1 MALATTLG
9 MSSCGDDFL
18 LLEPA
23 GTASENALLSEN
35 GIDMALTAV
44 YSSLNNMNQ
53 TGWMGY
59 AALSNYCFGDVAGAD
74 ANKGSQ
80 SSDQSDFTAI
90 EVYSFSAANSYIQG
104 KWAGVYEAVKRCNNV
119 IDMVQKAGDKI
130 ANPDQIIAQANDQ
143 AAKIVADAQKQA
155 DSLLAAARK
164 EAADNAENV
173 QKELRLH
180 AAQAV
185 EALKSEIATVVTDKI
200 VQDSVKGF
208 TADQKSFN
216 EFMLR
221 IAQEWG
227 KNQQI
232 EIKAQDADALTRYF
246 NANAKALLDKGVK
259 ITQVNGQPAEF
270 SIQPADGSY
279 KVNFG
284 TDEFMNWFKSML
296 RPQLAQTLF

>member
-1 MALATTLG
+1 MNNKIQ
-9 MSSCGDDFL
+9 
-18 LLEPA
+18 E
-23 GTASENALLSEN
+23 
-35 GIDMALTAV
+35 LTDII
-44 YSSLNNMNQ
+44 YNE
-53 TGWMGY
+53 G
-59 AALSNYCFGDVAGAD
+59 VA
-74 ANKGSQ
+74 KGQ
-80 SSDQSDFTAI
+80 AQA
-90 EVYSFSAANSYIQG
+90 
-104 KWAGVYEAVKRCNNV
+104 
-119 IDMVQKAGDKI
+119 
-130 ANPDQIIAQANDQ
+130 DQIIAQANDQ

-232 EIKAQDADALTRYF
+232 EINAQDADALTRYF

-284 TDEFMNWFKSML
+284 TEEFMNWFKSML
-296 RPQLAQTLF
+296 RPQLVETLF

>member
-1 MALATTLG
+1 MNNKIQ
-9 MSSCGDDFL
+9 
-18 LLEPA
+18 E
-23 GTASENALLSEN
+23 
-35 GIDMALTAV
+35 LTDII
-44 YSSLNNMNQ
+44 YNE
-53 TGWMGY
+53 G
-59 AALSNYCFGDVAGAD
+59 VA
-74 ANKGSQ
+74 KGQ
-80 SSDQSDFTAI
+80 AQA
-90 EVYSFSAANSYIQG
+90 
-104 KWAGVYEAVKRCNNV
+104 
-119 IDMVQKAGDKI
+119 
-130 ANPDQIIAQANDQ
+130 DQIIAQANDQ
-143 AAKIVADAQKQA
+143 AAKIVADAQKKA

-246 NANAKALLDKGVK
+246 TANAKALLDKGVK

>member
-1 MALATTLG
+1 MNNKIQ
-9 MSSCGDDFL
+9 
-18 LLEPA
+18 E
-23 GTASENALLSEN
+23 
-35 GIDMALTAV
+35 LTDII
-44 YSSLNNMNQ
+44 YNE
-53 TGWMGY
+53 G
-59 AALSNYCFGDVAGAD
+59 VA
-74 ANKGSQ
+74 KGQ
-80 SSDQSDFTAI
+80 AQA
-90 EVYSFSAANSYIQG
+90 
-104 KWAGVYEAVKRCNNV
+104 
-119 IDMVQKAGDKI
+119 
-130 ANPDQIIAQANDQ
+130 DQIIAQANDQ

-232 EIKAQDADALTRYF
+232 EIKAQDANALTRYF
-246 NANAKALLDKGVK
+246 TANAKALLDKGVK

-284 TDEFMNWFKSML
+284 TEEFMNWFKSML
-296 RPQLAQTLF
+296 RPQLVETLF

>member
-1 MALATTLG
+1 MNNKIQ
-9 MSSCGDDFL
+9 
-18 LLEPA
+18 E
-23 GTASENALLSEN
+23 
-35 GIDMALTAV
+35 LTDII
-44 YSSLNNMNQ
+44 YNE
-53 TGWMGY
+53 G
-59 AALSNYCFGDVAGAD
+59 VA
-74 ANKGSQ
+74 KGQ
-80 SSDQSDFTAI
+80 AQA
-90 EVYSFSAANSYIQG
+90 
-104 KWAGVYEAVKRCNNV
+104 
-119 IDMVQKAGDKI
+119 
-130 ANPDQIIAQANDQ
+130 DQILAQANDQ

-232 EIKAQDADALTRYF
+232 EINAQDADALTRYF

-284 TDEFMNWFKSML
+284 TEEFMNWFKSML
-296 RPQLAQTLF
+296 RPQLVETLF

>member
-1 MALATTLG
+1 MNNKIQ
-9 MSSCGDDFL
+9 
-18 LLEPA
+18 E
-23 GTASENALLSEN
+23 
-35 GIDMALTAV
+35 LTDII
-44 YSSLNNMNQ
+44 YNE
-53 TGWMGY
+53 G
-59 AALSNYCFGDVAGAD
+59 VA
-74 ANKGSQ
+74 KGQ
-80 SSDQSDFTAI
+80 AQA
-90 EVYSFSAANSYIQG
+90 
-104 KWAGVYEAVKRCNNV
+104 
-119 IDMVQKAGDKI
+119 
-130 ANPDQIIAQANDQ
+130 DQIIAQANDQ

-180 AAQAV
+180 ATQAV

-232 EIKAQDADALTRYF
+232 EIKAQDANALTRYF
-246 NANAKALLDKGVK
+246 TANAKALLDKGVK

-284 TDEFMNWFKSML
+284 TEEFMNWFKSML
-296 RPQLAQTLF
+296 RPQLVETLF

>member
-1 MALATTLG
+1 MNNKIQ
-9 MSSCGDDFL
+9 
-18 LLEPA
+18 E
-23 GTASENALLSEN
+23 
-35 GIDMALTAV
+35 LTDII
-44 YSSLNNMNQ
+44 YNE
-53 TGWMGY
+53 G
-59 AALSNYCFGDVAGAD
+59 VA
-74 ANKGSQ
+74 KGQ
-80 SSDQSDFTAI
+80 AQA
-90 EVYSFSAANSYIQG
+90 
-104 KWAGVYEAVKRCNNV
+104 
-119 IDMVQKAGDKI
+119 
-130 ANPDQIIAQANDQ
+130 DQILAQAREQ
-143 AAKIVADAQKQA
+143 AEKIISDARKQA
-155 DSLLAAARK
+155 DSIVAAARK
-164 EAADNAENV
+164 ESADNAENV
-173 QKELRLH
+173 QKELRLY

-200 VQDSVKGF
+200 VTDSVKGF
-208 TADQKSFN
+208 TADQKAFN

-246 NANAKALLDKGVK
+246 TANAKALLDKGVK

-296 RPQLAQTLF
+296 RPQLVETLF

>member
-1 MALATTLG
+1 MNNKIQ
-9 MSSCGDDFL
+9 
-18 LLEPA
+18 E
-23 GTASENALLSEN
+23 
-35 GIDMALTAV
+35 LTDII
-44 YSSLNNMNQ
+44 YNE
-53 TGWMGY
+53 G
-59 AALSNYCFGDVAGAD
+59 VA
-74 ANKGSQ
+74 KG
-80 SSDQSDFTAI
+80 
-90 EVYSFSAANSYIQG
+90 
-104 KWAGVYEAVKRCNNV
+104 
-119 IDMVQKAGDKI
+119 KAQ
-130 ANPDQIIAQANDQ
+130 ADQILAQAREQ
-143 AAKIVADAQKQA
+143 AEKIISDARKQA
-155 DSLLAAARK
+155 DSIVAAARK
-164 EAADNAENV
+164 ESADNAENV
-173 QKELRLH
+173 QKELRLY

-200 VQDSVKGF
+200 VTDSVKGF
-208 TADQKSFN
+208 TADQKAFN

-246 NANAKALLDKGVK
+246 TANAKALLDKGVK

-296 RPQLAQTLF
+296 RPQLVETLF

>member
-1 MALATTLG
+1 MNTKIQ
-9 MSSCGDDFL
+9 
-18 LLEPA
+18 E
-23 GTASENALLSEN
+23 
-35 GIDMALTAV
+35 LTDII
-44 YSSLNNMNQ
+44 YNE
-53 TGWMGY
+53 G
-59 AALSNYCFGDVAGAD
+59 VA
-74 ANKGSQ
+74 KGQ
-80 SSDQSDFTAI
+80 AQA
-90 EVYSFSAANSYIQG
+90 
-104 KWAGVYEAVKRCNNV
+104 
-119 IDMVQKAGDKI
+119 
-130 ANPDQIIAQANDQ
+130 DQILAQAREQ
-143 AAKIVADAQKQA
+143 AEKIISDARKQA
-155 DSLLAAARK
+155 DSIVAAARK
-164 EAADNAENV
+164 ESADNAENV
-173 QKELRLH
+173 QKELRLY

-200 VQDSVKGF
+200 VTDSVKGF
-208 TADQKSFN
+208 TADQKAFN

-227 KNQQI
+227 RNQQI

-296 RPQLAQTLF
+296 RPQLVETLF

>member
-1 MALATTLG
+1 MNNKIQ
-9 MSSCGDDFL
+9 
-18 LLEPA
+18 E
-23 GTASENALLSEN
+23 
-35 GIDMALTAV
+35 LTDII
-44 YSSLNNMNQ
+44 YNE
-53 TGWMGY
+53 G
-59 AALSNYCFGDVAGAD
+59 VA
-74 ANKGSQ
+74 KGQ
-80 SSDQSDFTAI
+80 AQA
-90 EVYSFSAANSYIQG
+90 
-104 KWAGVYEAVKRCNNV
+104 
-119 IDMVQKAGDKI
+119 
-130 ANPDQIIAQANDQ
+130 DQIIAQANDQ

-296 RPQLAQTLF
+296 RPQLVETLF

>member
-1 MALATTLG
+1 MNNKIQ
-9 MSSCGDDFL
+9 
-18 LLEPA
+18 E
-23 GTASENALLSEN
+23 
-35 GIDMALTAV
+35 LTDII
-44 YSSLNNMNQ
+44 YNE
-53 TGWMGY
+53 G
-59 AALSNYCFGDVAGAD
+59 VA
-74 ANKGSQ
+74 KGQ
-80 SSDQSDFTAI
+80 AQA
-90 EVYSFSAANSYIQG
+90 
-104 KWAGVYEAVKRCNNV
+104 
-119 IDMVQKAGDKI
+119 
-130 ANPDQIIAQANDQ
+130 DQILAQANDQ

-180 AAQAV
+180 AAQAI

-227 KNQQI
+227 KKQQI
-232 EIKAQDADALTRYF
+232 EINAQDADALTKYF

-284 TDEFMNWFKSML
+284 TEEFMNWFKSML
-296 RPQLAQTLF
+296 RPQLVETLF

>member
-1 MALATTLG
+1 MNNKIQ
-9 MSSCGDDFL
+9 
-18 LLEPA
+18 E
-23 GTASENALLSEN
+23 
-35 GIDMALTAV
+35 LTDII
-44 YSSLNNMNQ
+44 YNE
-53 TGWMGY
+53 G
-59 AALSNYCFGDVAGAD
+59 VA
-74 ANKGSQ
+74 KGQ
-80 SSDQSDFTAI
+80 AQA
-90 EVYSFSAANSYIQG
+90 
-104 KWAGVYEAVKRCNNV
+104 
-119 IDMVQKAGDKI
+119 
-130 ANPDQIIAQANDQ
+130 DQILAQANDQ

-232 EIKAQDADALTRYF
+232 EINAQDADALTRYF
-246 NANAKALLDKGVK
+246 TANAKALLDKGVK

-284 TDEFMNWFKSML
+284 TEEFMNWFKSML
-296 RPQLAQTLF
+296 RPQLVETLF